1 MGTHPIFES
10 DFDCLTDSD
19 LLVIFSSKMLSG
31 LIRNRAFLVKRA
43 ANYHNNPLL
52 PRKFQIKDPALLD
65 ETKLKH
71 EPRKLSFFNLL
82 KLDAKLTAAKTQKV
96 WQTGHS
102 TLRYISILIF
112 ISACFMFVN
121 IFYPLIQEAFDKNAQ
136 EAYSEKAYKELCQL
150 LNENDFDFKKCKD
163 EFYALSFYSLLT
175 SRLATFLAAD
185 LTPKLNFMALSIPA
199 EKRKFVFVIVNSVK
213 VAAYLNGNLQSN
225 NTSFFRVSN
234 TATQFCQFFMTSP
247 LLTLQVMQDMSRSYS
262 EAEDFNPKTIRVN
275 EEKYFLSLLLRRE
288 ILDHDVKL
296 EIVKKLFHFH
306 GITDYL
312 MEDIDLKTALSI
324 VHQASEENEG
334 RKHYTKKSEEILN
347 KLSLV

>member
-1 MGTHPIFES
+1 
-10 DFDCLTDSD
+10 
-19 LLVIFSSKMLSG
+19 
-31 LIRNRAFLVKRA
+31 
-43 ANYHNNPLL
+43 
-52 PRKFQIKDPALLD
+52 
-65 ETKLKH
+65 
-71 EPRKLSFFNLL
+71 
-82 KLDAKLTAAKTQKV
+82 
-96 WQTGHS
+96 
-102 TLRYISILIF
+102 
-112 ISACFMFVN
+112 
-121 IFYPLIQEAFDKNAQ
+121 
-136 EAYSEKAYKELCQL
+136 
-150 LNENDFDFKKCKD
+150 
-163 EFYALSFYSLLT
+163 
-175 SRLATFLAAD
+175 
-185 LTPKLNFMALSIPA
+185 MALSIPA

-213 VAAYLNGNLQSN
+213 VAEYLNGNLQSN

-234 TATQFCQFFMTSP
+234 NIATQFCQFFMTSP

-262 EAEDFNPKTIRVN
+262 EAEDFKRKTIRVD